1 MPSNKD
7 GEQSSSFPSTLVLI
21 GASIVIAGAVVY
33 VYGTTPS
40 KAARDSVKKILSK
53 FSPAQ
58 KGTRENVND
67 IECTEESVPVD
78 TGSDDDE
85 GKTEGLQIAKGS
97 SDFLQMSEK
106 ILDISDADIV
116 DMLDRCCTEM
126 DTAFDACSSQ
136 ECNTFLHY
144 GTSTG
149 TIMILQAVYQQCGFA
164 EWPDVLAVIHKRMDS
179 AATVKIA
186 WGNLQKRLDMAG
198 FPPVPFFSGHLSE
211 EDMIGLMKKL
221 VEAAGHVQSTLT
233 KLRRSKM
240 VSKVTSSASK
250 FLSSPTRENYDICF
264 QCLGEDE
271 MRFIDERIVCWE
283 SNLAIFDDD
292 ASSVHEEWLANYNTL
307 QMLHTMKPLN
317 AVQQWMLHNYGIGS
331 TLLEEEILHWST
343 HPVIARLRHL
353 LNETMAGLSAPD
365 PDTDENVIHDEEM
378 GKNHVNVD
386 LHGSKV

>member
-1 MPSNKD
+1 MSSSKGD
-7 GEQSSSFPSTLVLI
+7 EQSSNFPSTLVLV

-33 VYGTTPS
+33 VYGTAS
-40 KAARDSVKKILSK
+40 SRAARDSVNKILSK
-53 FSPAQ
+53 FSPVP
-58 KGTRENVND
+58 KDTRESAND
-67 IECTEESVPVD
+67 TEESVPVD

-85 GKTEGLQIAKGS
+85 GKTEGLQGAKES
-97 SDFLQMSEK
+97 TDFLQMSEK
-106 ILDISDADIV
+106 MLDISDEDIV
-116 DMLDRCCTEM
+116 DMLNSCCNEM

-164 EWPDVLAVIHKRMDS
+164 EWPDVLAVVHKRMDS
-179 AATVKIA
+179 AVTIKIA

-211 EDMIGLMKKL
+211 ENMIGLMDKL
-221 VEAAGHVQSTLT
+221 VDAAGHVQSTLT
-233 KLRRSKM
+233 ELRRSKM
-240 VSKVTSSASK
+240 VSKMTSSASK
-250 FLSSPTRENYDICF
+250 FFSSPTGENYDICF

-271 MRFIDERIVCWE
+271 MRFIDERIIRWE

-331 TLLEEEILHWST
+331 TLLEEEILHWSA
-343 HPVIARLRHL
+343 HPDIARLRYL
-353 LNETMAGLSAPD
+353 LNETMARLSAPD
-365 PDTDENVIHDEEM
+365 PDSDENVIHED
-378 GKNHVNVD
+378 GKDRDNVD